1 MTNKNKGKRRR
12 SKSQIR
18 LKIDSLQK
26 IELSFDLKL
35 AEGGSEKPPTF
46 DMVAYTG
53 DQIRQSRFDDPV
65 VVDLAGMKI
74 TKKSRPV
81 FKDHYAGDI
90 VGHTTSI
97 SNDLKTLTAKGVM
110 SGVESAAQ
118 EVLSTAKNNFP
129 WQASIGA
136 SVQKVE
142 FIKED
147 EKVYV
152 NGRKFTGPIVVAR
165 ETRLS
170 EISFVALGADDATTA
185 TIAASSEN
193 QAVESEKPSVQLTGE
208 TQVNFSHEETNP
220 MSVEDVTKQLNE
232 IKAARTELDDAMAEI
247 KAQKHDLQ
255 LVAAAGDNEDIL
267 AKAREEKWS
276 VEKVKSEVEL
286 KAAKAELESIKA
298 SAPEGG
304 FNIHVTS
311 SKPKNEVQALSA
323 ALMLSLGYSEDDIND
338 PCHDL
343 DKNQRKAMG
352 NPKSIEAENIDFA
365 VKNFK
370 GFGLSNVA
378 LYAARQNGY
387 HGHNVRDDEAIQASF
402 NWINSPTVYKNVLD
416 RILIR
421 NYVWEDL
428 TWNRVVATRSVRD
441 FKAYQSFRVYGM
453 GHWEKLSPQGE
464 MRQGKL
470 EEQAGFTNQIDT
482 YGQVNVISRKQ
493 LIDDDLG
500 ILDDMGG
507 SMARWGSLV
516 PERMLVNMLNGGTY
530 RDGSDY
536 FSAGNGN
543 LQTGTSF
550 GHAGLK
556 TVYEAFIHQSSPQT
570 LPSQNKGAEPK
581 IKTTPRMIYAPYEME
596 IDMEDFF
603 GTKDFEVTRTAKS
616 SQTGATVK
624 KNTFY
629 NRFQRV
635 YSPYLA
641 DASWGGGASS
651 TWYMFG
657 DVNTGVPAIE
667 FAFLNG
673 VQRPTIETGNN
684 VAHDRLGI
692 YIRGYYD
699 LGGNF
704 GELNAAQKVTA

>member
-1 MTNKNKGKRRR
+1 MTTNRKKGTKRRR
-12 SKSQIR
+12 AQRR
-18 LKIDSLQK
+18 LRIDSLQK

-35 AEGGSEKPPTF
+35 ADGGSEKPPTF

-53 DQIRQSRFDDPV
+53 DKIRQARFDDPV
-65 VVDLAGMKI
+65 VVDLEGMSI

-81 FKDHYAGDI
+81 FKDHYPGDI

-97 SNDLKTLTAKGVM
+97 TNDLKTLTAKGVL

-118 EVLSTAKNNFP
+118 EVLSTAKNDFP

-147 EKVYV
+147 EKVTV
-152 NGRKFTGPIVVAR
+152 NGRTFTGPIVIAR

-185 TIAASSEN
+185 TIAASSEQ
-193 QAVESEKPSVQLTGE
+193 QAVETEEPSVQLTGD
-208 TQVNFSHEETNP
+208 TQVNFSHEEPNP
-220 MSVEDVTKQLNE
+220 MSVEDVKNQLSE
-232 IKAARTELDDAMAEI
+232 IKAARAEMDNTLAEI

-255 LVAAAGDNEDIL
+255 LTAAAGGHEDIL

-276 VEKVKSEVEL
+276 VEKVKAEVEL
-286 KAAKAELESIKA
+286 KAAKAELEEIKA
-298 SAPEGG
+298 SSPEGG
-304 FNIHVTS
+304 FNIHVS
-311 SKPKNEVQALSA
+311 ASKPKNEVEALSA
-323 ALMLSLGYSEDDIND
+323 ALMLELGYSEDDIND

-343 DKNQRKAMG
+343 DGNQRKAMG
-352 NPKSIEAENIDFA
+352 SPKAIAAENIDYA
-365 VKNFK
+365 SKNLK

-387 HGHNVRDDEAIQASF
+387 SGHNVRDEDAIQASF

-421 NYVWEDL
+421 NYIWEDL
-428 TWNRVVATRSVRD
+428 TWNRIVATRNVRD
-441 FKAYQSFRVYGM
+441 FKAYESFRVYGM

-470 EEQAGFTNQIDT
+470 EEQSGFTNQVDT

-500 ILDDMGG
+500 ILDDMGS
-507 SMARWGSLV
+507 SMAKWGSLV
-516 PERMLVNMLNGGTY
+516 PERMLVNMLNQGTY

-536 FSAGNGN
+536 FSVANGN
-543 LQTGTSF
+543 LQASTSF
-550 GHAGLK
+550 SHAGLK
-556 TVYEAFIHQSSPQT
+556 TVYEAFIHQSSPQK
-570 LPSQNKGAEPK
+570 LASHNKGAEPK
-581 IKTTPRMIYAPYEME
+581 IKAAPRVLYAPYEME
-596 IDMEDFF
+596 MELEDFF
-603 GTKDFEVTRTAKS
+603 ATKEFEVTRTAKS
-616 SQTGATVK
+616 SQTGATVQR
-624 KNTFY
+624 NSFY

-641 DASWGGGASS
+641 DSSWGGGASS

-657 DVNTGVPAIE
+657 DVNTGVPAVE